1 MKDNKKYRFSF
12 FVVSVINVGLAVFL
26 LNASFGQIS
35 GNNAMNQR
43 PLKVEVTLQ
52 SDSPLSIMLI
62 NVDDSTLS
70 SQTVNFAVQNIGSKS
85 IRAYTIL
92 GKTKASG
99 KLLTNSFATRLFK
112 TGEIE
117 QNGLSFES
125 EIIKENE
132 VLFLSVDYVEFE
144 DGSFWGEDSQGHSK
158 LIAGERAGRLAA
170 INRLKKLVKNNDF
183 ATLTDLLG
191 QKIAEISVSVPT
203 SSQPG
208 EWQRGYQRG
217 YKAVIS
223 ILQRSKEQ
231 EIDFLSTKLDEMEQ
245 LANEEQKR

>member
-35 GNNAMNQR
+35 GKNAMNQR

-99 KLLTNSFATRLFK
+99 KFK

-245 LANEEQKR
+245 LAN